1 MGSVSFFYIYSPY
14 RNSIFMNY
22 LDLIIGILLV
32 FALIQG
38 GFRGIIKEI
47 TSLAALII
55 GVWGAIVFSHWV
67 AGLIDSI
74 TGKHPALPGP
84 ITFLITFIGILFLV
98 RLLGG
103 LIEGVTDTIALGP
116 INHILGAIFS
126 VLKYAFL
133 LSIFFFLFSSI
144 IDRKSEIITNQS
156 RQKSILYTPIAS
168 FAPLTFPFLKNQY
181 NDLAGRK
188 DSIISKTIKT
198 EQ

>member
-1 MGSVSFFYIYSPY
+1 
-14 RNSIFMNY
+14 MNY
-22 LDLIIGILLV
+22 LDLILGILLV
-32 FALIQG
+32 FAFIQG

-55 GVWGAIVFSHWV
+55 GVWGAILFSHWV

-74 TGKHPALPGP
+74 TGKHPSLPGP

-98 RLLGG
+98 RILGD
-103 LIEGVTDTIALGP
+103 LVERVTSTIALGP

-126 VLKYAFL
+126 VLKYTFL

-144 IDRKSEIITNQS
+144 IDRKSKIITNQS
-156 RQKSILYTPIAS
+156 KQKSVLYTPIAN
-168 FAPLTFPFLKNQY
+168 FAPLTFPFLKGQF
-181 NDLAGRK
+181 NDLAVEK
-188 DSIISKTIKT
+188 DSIINKTIKA